1 MLMKTAISVVL
12 AVAFCAS
19 AFAGSDQPG
28 QNQKVQTQKVSVTKP
43 QKKYKACYIMSSASG
58 IPMPCERIRGIPTTP
73 GAMDIIGNHS
83 PN

>member
-1 MLMKTAISVVL
+1 MKTAISVVL

-28 QNQKVQTQKVSVTKP
+28 QTQKVQKVSVTKP
-43 QKKYKACYIMSSASG
+43 VKKYKACYIMSSASG